1 MDIFY
6 KPPLQRPDECKALEE
21 NYMNCLMQKALK
33 DRVTTNKCVM
43 DSILWF
49 HLECPK
55 DSAKFDDPTEFKR
68 KFRNFLSVQ
77 KAMAELVKRDDEEK
91 AIEQEFGHQRYPEDV
106 RANKDVRAF
115 HDEFKQHS
123 ILLTP
128 DGEDTFEE
136 EEQLDIDEE
145 VPVSDR
151 RYGKALPG
159 FEIAD
164 ISQSDSVRF

>member
-68 KFRNFLSVQ
+68 KFRNFLSLQ

-91 AIEQEFGHQRYPEDV
+91 AIADEYAHQRYPEDV
-106 RANKDVRAF
+106 RAKQDVRAF
-115 HDEFKQHS
+115 HDEFKGHS
-123 ILLTP
+123 ILLQP
-128 DGEDTFEE
+128 DTEDNLEE
-136 EEQLDIDEE
+136 EEAIEMDEE
-145 VPVSDR
+145 VPTSQR
-151 RYGKALPG
+151 AYGKALPG
-159 FEIAD
+159 FEITD
-164 ISQSDSVRF
+164 IS